1 MKKVKFLFVIGLT
14 ISLITSCLNNKQTV
28 DPVVIPTT
36 TPSTGTGTTTGTT
49 SGTGT
54 TASTITC
61 NPTAVNN
68 TKDSVCFNTVI
79 LPFFSTNCASSGCH
93 DSKTRAEGYDL
104 STYKSI
110 VSKGIDLKNP
120 KNSKLYTEML
130 NGMPPAPAPKLA
142 KTQTD
147 LVLKWITEGAKNV
160 TCGVAVDTANV
171 TFSKTIK
178 PLLETNCVGCHK
190 AGSISGGVLLDSY
203 ANVKAHVDNKKMW
216 GAMNYLTGYSAMPPS
231 QKLTDCQ
238 LSVVK
243 KWIDNG
249 AKND

>member
-1 MKKVKFLFVIGLT
+1 MKKIKYSFAIVLI

-28 DPVVIPTT
+28 DPIA
-36 TPSTGTGTTTGTT
+36 TPSTIPNTGTIGTGTTTGSGST
-49 SGTGT
+49 STN
-54 TASTITC
+54 TITC
-61 NPTAVNN
+61 NPNVANN
-68 TKDSVCFNTVI
+68 TKDSVCFNSQM
-79 LPFFSTNCASSGCH
+79 LPFFTTNCATSSCH
-93 DSKTRAEGYDL
+93 DSKTKAEGYDL
-104 STYKSI
+104 SSYKSI
-110 VSKGIDLKNP
+110 ISKGIDLKTP

-147 LVLKWITEGAKNV
+147 LVLKWITEGVKNV

-190 AGSISGGVLLDSY
+190 TGSVSGGVLLDSY
-203 ANVKAHVDNKKMW
+203 ANVKAYVDNKKMW
-216 GAMNYLTGYSAMPPS
+216 GAMNYLSGYSAMPPS
-231 QKLTDCQ
+231 QKLSDCQ

-243 KWIDNG
+243 KWIDKG